1 MFNNENKKIINKYLS
16 EEISFNEFVN
26 AIKTNEKLFV
36 YLTKK
41 RKIVE
46 RIKKVKYQLDFEF
59 IDEVGLYCCI
69 KDAFF
74 KWDKKNCK
82 GTIIEIYNF
91 LLDNLPDW
99 FDGYNINFLYK
110 IYIEK
115 KLNFN
120 DKKSIDLY
128 QTEISKHFRFD
139 NYPPKFLTSFDWPE
153 QNNIPLCFKEM
164 HEIIEDGIITVKYIF
179 YNQNDPDELIE
190 ILQTDYK

>member
-16 EEISFNEFVN
+16 EVISFKEFVN
-26 AIKTNEKLFV
+26 AIKKNDELFAYLIKKTNLV
-36 YLTKK
+36 D
-41 RKIVE
+41 
-46 RIKKVKYQLDFEF
+46 RIKKIKSQIDFEF
-59 IDEVGLYCCI
+59 IDEVGLYSSI
-69 KDAFF
+69 KGTFL
-74 KWDKKNCK
+74 KRNGKKFE
-82 GTIIEIYNF
+82 GTIIKIYNF

-120 DKKSIDLY
+120 DKKSIELY
-128 QTEISKHFRFD
+128 QTEISKNFRFD

-179 YNQNDPDELIE
+179 YNQNDPDKLIE
-190 ILQTDYK
+190 IFQQDYQ